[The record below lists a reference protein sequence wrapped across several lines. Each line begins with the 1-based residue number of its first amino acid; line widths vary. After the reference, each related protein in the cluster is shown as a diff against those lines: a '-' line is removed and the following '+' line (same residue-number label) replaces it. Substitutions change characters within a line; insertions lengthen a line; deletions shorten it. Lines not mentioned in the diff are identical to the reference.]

1 MYFKYIK
8 DPFPRAA
15 LFTIT
20 SQQVNMG
27 IKLLKKASSCLGN
40 HDISIFNI
48 FFTCRWSAYM
58 DIIHQIN
65 NKAWYMK
72 ENNNFFNNLIK
83 V

>member
-1 MYFKYIK
+1 MLIILRLQMIIQKMYFKYIK

-48 FFTCRWSAYM
+48 FFYM
-58 DIIHQIN
+58 
-65 NKAWYMK
+65 
-72 ENNNFFNNLIK
+72 
-83 V
+83 